1 MNGAFR
7 EKLITYRDQAHSPL
21 RPLRLCETPPIVH
34 CKFHFVN
41 YNKAS
46 AP

>member
-21 RPLRLCETPPIVH
+21 RLSETPPTVL
-34 CKFHFVN
+34 CKFNIVN